1 MACVTGSAYAASRS
15 GATNWSSGSTKPLKN
30 TDASSTSIDSC
41 TAWRSE
47 STIVEINR
55 PNPNDANESS
65 TTTVA
70 TSPGALSSGTCS
82 TPTSRKQINAA
93 TDRLKNA

>member
-30 TDASSTSIDSC
+30 MEASSTSIDSC

-47 STIVEINR
+47 STIVEINN
-55 PNPNDANESS
+55 PNPSDANESS
-65 TTTVA
+65 TTTA
-70 TSPGALSSGTCS
+70 TSPGALSSGTCNS
-82 TPTSRKQINAA
+82 PTTRKQISAA